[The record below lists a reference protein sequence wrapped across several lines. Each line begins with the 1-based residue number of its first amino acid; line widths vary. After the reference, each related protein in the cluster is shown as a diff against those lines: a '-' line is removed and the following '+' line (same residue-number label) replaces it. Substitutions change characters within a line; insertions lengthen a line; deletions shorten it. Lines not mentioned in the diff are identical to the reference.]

1 MKTTVLMTMTVIT
14 GISMTCWAQ
23 DAAKPAEKPAQEVHL
38 TIDEVDAKIADLQR
52 QKEILEQKKAEAE
65 QLAELQ
71 EQLVG
76 LRNDSQDRVKDAD
89 EQLAAIDKE
98 EPPTTTAQRARV
110 EGRRKFLNSRKA
122 IDAKLLA
129 ITDAKNLLQARQLRD
144 EVGALE
150 TEWRIVQEPKFNS
163 AVAIEDLEASLAQNN
178 NQTRRDMLEKLRQL
192 AAKDDESRV
201 QEYGILK
208 AREEREK
215 VWEKLFQDFNQAQ

>member
-1 MKTTVLMTMTVIT
+1 MKTTAIMTLTVIT
-14 GISMTCWAQ
+14 GMAMSCWAQ
-23 DAAKPAEKPAQEVHL
+23 DAAKPAEKPAQDVPA

-52 QKEILEQKKAEAE
+52 QKEMLEQKKAEAE

-76 LRNDSQDRVKDAD
+76 LRNESQDRVKDAD
-89 EQLAAIDKE
+89 EQLATIDKE
-98 EPPTTTAQRARV
+98 EPPTTPAQRARV

-129 ITDAKNLLQARQLRD
+129 ITDAKNLLQARLLRE
-144 EVGALE
+144 EVDALE
-150 TEWRIVQEPKFNS
+150 TEWRIVQEPKLNS

-215 VWEKLFQDFNQAQ
+215 AWEKLFQDFNQAQ